1 MATKE
6 GCRHYWTGCL
16 PQDMLTYCTL
26 GVALGIPSLP
36 NMMRLCGF
44 PEKLADRQDS
54 KFTLIQRMCMGAG
67 QLCLCLLD
75 AV

>member
-26 GVALGIPSLP
+26 GVALGILSLP
-36 NMMRLCGF
+36 IMMRLCGF
-44 PEKLADRQDS
+44 LEKLADRQDRIM
-54 KFTLIQRMCMGAG
+54 TLIGIGAG
-67 QLCLCLLD
+67 QPCLCLLD
-75 AV
+75 GV